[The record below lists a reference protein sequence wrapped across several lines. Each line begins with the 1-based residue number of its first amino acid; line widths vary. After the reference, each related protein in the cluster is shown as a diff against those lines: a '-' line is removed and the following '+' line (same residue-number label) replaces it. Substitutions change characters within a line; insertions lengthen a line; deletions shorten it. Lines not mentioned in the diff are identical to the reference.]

1 MTEGIR
7 SREDLLQAVRG
18 GFRPRY
24 LFFWGHRPLPNG
36 QIGNPCF
43 SQWWPAAFSV
53 NGVRYPTAEHFMMAE
68 KARLFGDEEVREQI
82 LKAPSPKAAKE
93 LGRQVRN
100 FDEHTWVEA
109 RFAFVVEGN
118 LAKFNQNAELG
129 NYLLGTRDRVL
140 VEASPADRIWG
151 IGLAA
156 DSAQAMDP
164 EQWLGLNMLGF
175 ALMEVREKLR
185 ERKETSNG
193 SEEFT

>member
-1 MTEGIR
+1 MTDTIR
-7 SREDLLQAVRG
+7 SREDLLRAVRG

-36 QIGNPCF
+36 QIGKPCF

-53 NGVRYPTAEHFMMAE
+53 DGVRYPTAEHFMMAE
-68 KARLFGDEEVREQI
+68 KARLFGDDEVRAQVLE
-82 LKAPSPKAAKE
+82 APGPKQAKE

-100 FDEHTWVEA
+100 FDERVWGGA
-109 RFAFVVEGN
+109 RFGLVVAGN
-118 LAKFNQNAELG
+118 LAKFSQNPELG

-140 VEASPADRIWG
+140 VEASPTDRIWG

-164 EQWLGLNMLGF
+164 EQWRGLNLLGF
-175 ALMEVREKLR
+175 ALMEVRQRIR
-185 ERKETSNG
+185 EGKI
-193 SEEFT
+193 